1 MSLVLALHIPD
12 GFLPPPFCGVGWLL
26 AVPAVAWALRVG
38 SSSPEL
44 DRRVPLMGMLA
55 AFTFVAQSL
64 QFPVPGGTSAHLQ
77 GSALVAL
84 ALGPASSL
92 LVLSVVIA
100 MQALIFG
107 DGGLLAMGWNL
118 VNMALVGALGAC
130 SAAWLGQKLRLPTA
144 VWAFLAAW
152 ISVELSTLATCLEL
166 SAAGASPLKVS
177 LFGMLPAQGLVGL
190 GEGLATAGA
199 LTILRQRRQSAE
211 LGWREAVPGLLVTAA
226 MLVCLPAA
234 WISG

>member
-12 GFLPPPFCGVGWLL
+12 GFLAPQFCAAGWLL
-26 AVPAVAWALRVG
+26 AVPALAWALHAG
-38 SSSPEL
+38 SKSPDLE
-44 DRRVPLMGMLA
+44 RRVPLMGMLA

-84 ALGPASSL
+84 ALGPAASL
-92 LVLSVVIA
+92 LVLTVVIA

-107 DGGLLAMGWNL
+107 DGGLLAMGWNV

-130 SAAWLGQKLRLPTA
+130 SIGWLGQKLRLPDFA
-144 VWAFLAAW
+144 WAFLAAW
-152 ISVELSTLATCLEL
+152 CSIELSTLATCLEL
-166 SAAGASPLKVS
+166 AAAGASALKFS
-177 LFGMLPAQGLVGL
+177 LAGMLPAQGLVGL

-199 LTILRQRRQSAE
+199 LGILRQRREGHVLS
-211 LGWREAVPGLLVTAA
+211 WREAAPGGLVIGLL
-226 MLVCLPAA
+226 LVLLL
-234 WISG
+234 GGLV

>member
-26 AVPAVAWALRVG
+26 AVPALVWALRAG
-38 SSSPEL
+38 CTSPEL

-84 ALGPASSL
+84 ALGPAASL

-130 SAAWLGQKLRLPTA
+130 SVAWLCQKIRISPSAGAFSAAW
-144 VWAFLAAW
+144 V
-152 ISVELSTLATCLEL
+152 SVELSTLATCLEL

-190 GEGLATAGA
+190 GEGVATAAA
-199 LTILRQRRQSAE
+199 LAILRQRRQSAD
-211 LGWREAVPGLLVTAA
+211 LGWREAVPGILVMAA
-226 MLVCLPAA
+226 MLVCLPLA
-234 WISG
+234 WVSG

>member
-12 GFLPPPFCGVGWLL
+12 GFLPPHFCAAGWLL
-26 AVPAVAWALRVG
+26 TAPALAWALRAG
-38 SSSPEL
+38 SRSPDWE
-44 DRRVPLMGMLA
+44 RRVPTMGMLA

-84 ALGPASSL
+84 ALGPAASI
-92 LVLSVVIA
+92 LVLTVVIA

-107 DGGLLAMGWNL
+107 DGGLLAMGWNI

-130 SAAWLGQKLRLPTA
+130 SFGWLGQRLRVPAFL
-144 VWAFLAAW
+144 WAFLAAW
-152 ISVELSTLATCLEL
+152 ISIELSTLATCLEL
-166 SAAGASPLKVS
+166 AAAGSSPLKIS
-177 LFGMLPAQGLVGL
+177 LLGMLPAQGLVGL

-199 LTILRQRRQSAE
+199 LSILQKRRATISLNWQQAAPGWLVVALLFTLL
-211 LGWREAVPGLLVTAA
+211 LGGLV
-226 MLVCLPAA
+226 
-234 WISG
+234 